1 MLTWVTKAASL
12 FRRRGPLVLDTAAAL
27 LGLAIDRTGL
37 CGETIVGWLSLMFNP
52 DRDVRDRRPLEMSGW
67 PL

>member
-1 MLTWVTKAASL
+1 MLTWVTKAARL

-37 CGETIVGWLSLMFNP
+37 CGETIA
-52 DRDVRDRRPLEMSGW
+52 GW
-67 PL
+67 PSLIAR